1 MLLQKYIESRLD
13 MIETSLKEYL
23 GTQSGPNKQ
32 LKQAMHY
39 AVFSGG
45 KRWRPLLLLSIYE
58 MLMGMRKNT
67 GLPQAL
73 KAATAVELVHNASLV
88 HDDLPIIM
96 NRTERRS
103 QPALHTKFGNATAI
117 LTGDALYTL
126 AFEVLGQISPPSK
139 ALSCIRILS
148 NSASSFGLIGGQAV
162 ALESKHKVMKMNT
175 LHYIDLKKVGSL
187 LEASADMACTLAS
200 ADDSVHIIMK
210 SFASN
215 LGMAYQM
222 IEDITAD
229 YSRSVEDLDF
239 EEQFITPTSRNSY
252 TGLMGF
258 DKTRTEVE
266 RLLSEAEDLIKP
278 FPHNEAL
285 REFVQM
291 IQERIP

>member
-1 MLLQKYIESRLD
+1 
-13 MIETSLKEYL
+13 
-23 GTQSGPNKQ
+23 
-32 LKQAMHY
+32 
-39 AVFSGG
+39 
-45 KRWRPLLLLSIYE
+45 
-58 MLMGMRKNT
+58 
-67 GLPQAL
+67 
-73 KAATAVELVHNASLV
+73 
-88 HDDLPIIM
+88 
-96 NRTERRS
+96 
-103 QPALHTKFGNATAI
+103 
-117 LTGDALYTL
+117 
-126 AFEVLGQISPPSK
+126 
-139 ALSCIRILS
+139 
-148 NSASSFGLIGGQAV
+148 
-162 ALESKHKVMKMNT
+162 MKMNT

-200 ADDSVHIIMK
+200 VDDSVHIIMK

-266 RLLSEAEDLIKP
+266 KLLSEAEDLIKP